1 MTGTLSADQNVE
13 MPRRLLIVDD
23 HEGFRVV
30 ARRMMELA
38 GFEVSEAVDGA
49 SAVEA
54 AVADRP
60 AIVLLDVHLPDVDG
74 FEVAHRLDALPDAP
88 RVVLVSSR
96 PKGDVRRRLAG
107 SPAIG
112 FLAKADLSAEALLAL
127 VG

>member
-1 MTGTLSADQNVE
+1 
-13 MPRRLLIVDD
+13 
-23 HEGFRVV
+23 
-30 ARRMMELA
+30 MMELA

-54 AVADRP
+54 AATDRP
-60 AIVLLDVHLPDVDG
+60 TIVLLDVHLPDVDG
-74 FEVAHRLDALPDAP
+74 FEVACRLDALPDAP
-88 RVVLVSSR
+88 YVVLVSSR
-96 PKGDVRRRLAG
+96 PRADVRRRLAS

>member
-1 MTGTLSADQNVE
+1 MTGALYDDQNVD

-23 HEGFRVV
+23 HDGFRVV
-30 ARRMMELA
+30 ARTMMELA

-54 AVADRP
+54 AVTDRP
-60 AIVLLDVHLPDVDG
+60 TIVLLDVHLPDVDG

-96 PKGDVRRRLAG
+96 PWGDVRRRLAS

-112 FLAKADLSAEALLAL
+112 FLTKADLSAEAILAL